1 MLGHKLKRKSSHK
14 TLTMPPPEDIQI
26 IKSKSATPPN
36 PNYPEKRRHTEFEP
50 AVGGSD
56 RPSKRARED
65 NSRSTQSS
73 PLMPAGSRDIRG
85 RKHSRQII
93 SFPTPS
99 PSKKNPRRIDSEEV
113 VPDSDEEKKGPATT
127 YLIKPSI
134 IEEANQ
140 ASGSAALSTSL
151 HTSEHEEVDF
161 HPLFDEV
168 PIERVP
174 TIRDRLIEPRVK
186 IIDDPKLSN
195 IEGAIP
201 AKANAVARM
210 NADPSSSKSTDL
222 TSDSRKSERRRSK
235 PGPGRSSMGLKIKNV
250 SSLLTFSKGSLKTVK
265 GKYVKEAPRAHTD
278 LRIRDDPPDSMEV
291 DGAISE
297 NLPPAP
303 PTAEELLRLA
313 GFNNEVA
320 CDLPD
325 YEDNPLHDIQPN
337 LSEVAE
343 PVDPEPAAP
352 DCVAPDFLDPQ
363 SGALESVAQTT
374 TVTENGNDN
383 ESSSLHRER
392 SVNFLSSDT
401 NLTKFSLASKSPRKI
416 YSLTRH
422 SQMTLAHWLA
432 SGKDR
437 PFLVP
442 CKYVWLILWLHNSD
456 CLALQGFGF

>member
-1 MLGHKLKRKSSHK
+1 MPGHKLKRKSSHK
-14 TLTMPPPEDIQI
+14 TLTLPPPEDVQI
-26 IKSKSATPPN
+26 IKSKSATTPN
-36 PNYPEKRRHTEFEP
+36 SNYPEKRRHTEFEP
-50 AVGGSD
+50 TVGGSD

-65 NSRSTQSS
+65 NSRFTQSS
-73 PLMPAGSRDIRG
+73 PPVPARSRDIRG
-85 RKHSRQII
+85 RKLSRQII
-93 SFPTPS
+93 SSSTPS

-113 VPDSDEEKKGPATT
+113 VPDSDEEKNGPATT
-127 YLIKPSI
+127 NLINPSI
-134 IEEANQ
+134 IEKANQ

-174 TIRDRLIEPRVK
+174 TIRERLIEPRVK

-210 NADPSSSKSTDL
+210 NADPSSSKPTVL
-222 TSDSRKSERRRSK
+222 TSDSQKSHRRHSK

-265 GKYVKEAPRAHTD
+265 GKYVKETPRAHAD
-278 LRIRDDPPDSMEV
+278 LTIRDDSPDIMEV

-297 NLPPAP
+297 NLSPAP
-303 PTAEELLRLA
+303 ATAEELLRLA

-320 CDLPD
+320 SDLPD
-325 YEDNPLHDIQPN
+325 YEDNPMEDIQPN

-343 PVDPEPAAP
+343 PAAPEPG
-352 DCVAPDFLDPQ
+352 V
-363 SGALESVAQTT
+363 LESGAQTT
-374 TVTENGNDN
+374 ITENGNDN

-401 NLTKFSLASKSPRKI
+401 NLTKFHLASKSPRKN
-416 YSLTRH
+416 YSLQRH
-422 SQMTLAHWLA
+422 SQITLVHWLA
-432 SGKDR
+432 NGKDR

-442 CKYVWLILWLHNSD
+442 CEYVWCIL
-456 CLALQGFGF
+456 